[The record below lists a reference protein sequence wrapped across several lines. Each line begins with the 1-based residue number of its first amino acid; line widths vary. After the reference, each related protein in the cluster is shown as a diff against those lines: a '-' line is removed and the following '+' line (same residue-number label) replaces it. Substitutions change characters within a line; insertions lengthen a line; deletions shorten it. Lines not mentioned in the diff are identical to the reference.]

1 MLKSSHIK
9 TFLVVLK
16 TSSFADAGRELGY
29 TASAVSQQMLA
40 LEKSVG
46 VTLFERRAQGIKPT
60 AAANTL
66 ATQAKNAAAA
76 MARLEQQAASI
87 ASGDAGTLW
96 LASFAT
102 AGERLVPHAIVDLFL
117 TRPAIEVLLD
127 EGEPDVL
134 LPRLLK
140 GEMNLV
146 LAYEYSAVPRRWPD
160 ELVRHL
166 ILREDL
172 ILLIPSRLTDK
183 PFDAR
188 SGLTSLAK
196 ERWIATDA
204 GTAGATSLNYV
215 CAANGF
221 SPHVAFRSNNYA
233 TITGLVAAGLGV
245 AIVPALG
252 YDPTPNVIA
261 RRFDAKF
268 ASRMVYALHT
278 SEDEH
283 LLLATVISS
292 LKRAAKRIDTS
303 QLEKLGA

>member
-9 TFLVVLK
+9 TFLVVLH
-16 TSSFADAGRELGY
+16 TSSFADAGKELGY

-40 LEKSVG
+40 LEKSMG
-46 VTLFERRAQGIKPT
+46 ITLFERRPQGIKPT

-66 ATQAKNAAAA
+66 ATQTKSAVAA

-87 ASGDAGTLW
+87 ASGGAGTLW

-102 AGERLVPHAIVDLFL
+102 AGEKLVPHAIVDLL
-117 TRPAIEVLLD
+117 SNRPAIEVLLD

-134 LPRLLK
+134 LPRLLE

-183 PFDAR
+183 SFDAR
-188 SGLTSLAK
+188 TGLASLAK
-196 ERWIATDA
+196 ERWIATDV
-204 GTAGATSLNYV
+204 GTAGAASLNYV

-221 SPHVAFRSNNYA
+221 SPQVAFRSNNYA
-233 TITGLVAAGLGV
+233 TITGMVASGLGV

-252 YDPTPNVIA
+252 YDPTPNVVA

-268 ASRMVYALHT
+268 SSRTVYALHNP
-278 SEDEH
+278 EDEH

-292 LKRAAKRIDTS
+292 LKGAAKRIDTS
-303 QLEKLGA
+303 QLEKIGE